1 MGEFDLNVYF
11 QPLRKWWWL
20 IVLTTAVA
28 GVSCYFFL
36 RSQTALYTSQTT
48 IMIGAGLQDPNPNNS
63 QLGLAEQ
70 LAEAY
75 ADIAR
80 RAPLRQATMAAL
92 NITRLPIYTVKPVLD
107 SPLIEIVVTAED
119 PALAQAVA
127 QELVNQMILQSPV
140 GQEEHER
147 QQFLV
152 EQLAKLEAGIQET
165 EDEIARMQDELAS
178 MFSAR
183 EIASTQD
190 AIFALQNKLSSL
202 RTNYSSLLAN
212 SLQNATN
219 RITILEPAAL
229 PTEPIDQN
237 PILNLLMALV
247 VGAVLGAGGG
257 YLLEFLDDSIQNSTE
272 VRQRLGIPLLASIPA
287 LQQSDKLVMLNGA
300 SPAGTEAYR
309 GLRTNLQ
316 HMALTQSINSL
327 VMTGPTPHEGKSVTA
342 ANVCISLALA
352 GRRVI
357 LIDADLHRP
366 KQHQLFQ
373 LSNTV
378 GLTSMLLDSNL
389 DLITVLKTT
398 NVPNLRILTSG
409 PLPHNPSELLGSERM
424 QQLLDKLK
432 AEADIVVLDTPP
444 VNAVVDATV
453 LAAQVDGVLLVLRAK
468 RTSWGV
474 AKRTLETLRQV
485 RAPIIGA
492 VLNGVSFKQST
503 YSYVEYGYGIHTPPK
518 KTSRQQSAFSLLSKQ
533 PKKQPP
539 EFTTNGDAKEVTKD
553 DRHAA

>member
-1 MGEFDLNVYF
+1 
-11 QPLRKWWWL
+11 
-20 IVLTTAVA
+20 
-28 GVSCYFFL
+28 
-36 RSQTALYTSQTT
+36 
-48 IMIGAGLQDPNPNNS
+48 MIGAGLQDPNPNNS

-70 LAEAY
+70 LAAAY
-75 ADIAR
+75 ADIAG

-92 NITRLPIYTVKPVLD
+92 NITQLPNYTVKPVLD
-107 SPLIEIVVTAED
+107 SPLIEIVVTAKD

-165 EDEIARMQDELAS
+165 EDEITRMQDDLAS

-190 AIFALQNKLSSL
+190 AILALQNKLSSL
-202 RTNYSSLLAN
+202 RMNYSSLLAN

-219 RITILEPAAL
+219 RLTILEPAGL
-229 PTEPIDQN
+229 PTEPIKQN
-237 PILNLLMALV
+237 LILNLLMALV

-257 YLLEFLDDSIQNSTE
+257 YLLEFLDDSIQNSSE
-272 VRQRLGIPLLASIPA
+272 LRQRLGIPLLASIPA
-287 LQQSDKLVMLNGA
+287 LPHSNKLVMINGGA
-300 SPAGTEAYR
+300 SPAGSEAYR

-316 HMALTQSINSL
+316 HIALTQSIGAL
-327 VMTGPTPHEGKSVTA
+327 VMTGPTPHEGKSITA
-342 ANVCISLALA
+342 ANACISLALA

-373 LSNTV
+373 LSNAV
-378 GLTSMLLDSNL
+378 GLTSVLLDSNL
-389 DLITVLKTT
+389 DLMTVLKST

-409 PLPHNPSELLGSERM
+409 PLPSNPSELLGSERM
-424 QQLLDKLK
+424 QHLLDKLK
-432 AEADIVVLDTPP
+432 TEADIVILDTPP
-444 VNAVVDATV
+444 VSAVVDATV
-453 LAAQVDGVLLVLRAK
+453 LATQVEGVLIVLRAN
-468 RTSWGV
+468 RTSWTV
-474 AKRTLETLRQV
+474 AKRTLEILRQV

-503 YSYVEYGYGIHTPPK
+503 YSYVEYGYGIHTSPK
-518 KTSRQQSAFSLLSKQ
+518 KTSRQQVTFSLLGKQ

-539 EFTTNGDAKEVTKD
+539 EFTTNGDTKEVTKN
-553 DRHAA
+553 DRHAT